1 MKPQKIL
8 SGIALVIGAWIVWRL
23 MDKAAAS
30 TGLRQREIDAE
41 LDQFGMVPEAP

>member
-8 SGIALVIGAWIVWRL
+8 SGIALVIGAWVIWRL

-30 TGLRQREIDAE
+30 VGERQRSIDRE
-41 LDQFGMVPEAP
+41 LSAWQ